1 MAMKKTLSD
10 FDLSKKSHRYLARKA
25 GFDVPKLPTNKP
37 KKTFWEQVEKTKDC
51 WFWKG
56 KVDRCG
62 YGIYLIN
69 NFCHKSHR
77 YCYEITNNLKIGKQI
92 AMHTCDTPKCVNPD
106 HIKLGT
112 HVDNQKDKFNKNR
125 QAKGEKIATSKL
137 TQKDVFDARNTYKN
151 EKVTYKQLAAKYGV
165 CKDTMQKAIRGI
177 NWSHN
182 GL

>member
-1 MAMKKTLSD
+1 
-10 FDLSKKSHRYLARKA
+10 
-25 GFDVPKLPTNKP
+25 
-37 KKTFWEQVEKTKDC
+37 
-51 WFWKG
+51 
-56 KVDRCG
+56 
-62 YGIYLIN
+62 
-69 NFCHKSHR
+69 
-77 YCYEITNNLKIGKQI
+77 
-92 AMHTCDTPKCVNPD
+92 MHTCDTPNCVNPD